1 LVDQGAR
8 RLRGGRT
15 LSDGLRA
22 TRPRAKDIGGSD
34 MIDAHHH
41 FWWTGRHAYS
51 WPEQVGDRFARDFTP
66 DDLRPELARAG
77 VKGTVLIQVLHQVG
91 GETEECLDLSKEVD
105 FVRGVVGWLPLAD
118 PDATSRAIER
128 LSARGGKL
136 VGVRHLISNE
146 PDPRWLLQDGVLESL
161 KLLAAAKLAFDA
173 IPVNTAQFESV
184 LEVAGRLPE
193 LKMVINHLGRPP
205 LPEQGWEPWATQV
218 ARAAEH
224 RNVSM
229 KLSIGLDII
238 MRWRWSTDAV
248 RRYSDH
254 VLDLFSPD
262 RVMAASNWPVI
273 LLGASYAETWSGIT
287 ELVAELSADERRAVL
302 GGTAKRIYGL

>member
-1 LVDQGAR
+1 MDQ
-8 RLRGGRT
+8 
-15 LSDGLRA
+15 
-22 TRPRAKDIGGSD
+22 D

-51 WPEQVGDRFARDFTP
+51 WPDQVGDRFARDFTP

-173 IPVNTAQFESV
+173 IPVNSAQFESV

>member
-1 LVDQGAR
+1 
-8 RLRGGRT
+8 
-15 LSDGLRA
+15 
-22 TRPRAKDIGGSD
+22 

-41 FWWTGRHAYS
+41 FWWSGRHAYT
-51 WPEQVGDRFARDFTP
+51 WPDLVGDRFARDFTP
-66 DDLRPELARAG
+66 EDLRPELARAG
-77 VKGTVLIQVLHQVG
+77 VKGPVLIQVLHQVG
-91 GETEECLDLSKEVD
+91 GETEECLDLSKEID
-105 FVRGVVGWLPLAD
+105 FVRGVVGWLPLAG

-128 LSARGGKL
+128 LKARGGKL

-161 KLLAAAKLAFDA
+161 KLLAAAKLVFDA
-173 IPVNTAQFESV
+173 IPINTAQFESV
-184 LEVAGRLPE
+184 LEVARRLPE
-193 LKMVINHLGRPP
+193 LKIVINHLGRPP
-205 LPEQGWEPWATQV
+205 LPEQGWEPWATLI
-218 ARAAEH
+218 ARAAEY
-224 RNVSM
+224 RNTSM

-273 LLGASYAETWSGIT
+273 LLGASYAETWSGLT
-287 ELVAELSADERRAVL
+287 DLVAELSPDERRAVL
-302 GGTAKRIYGL
+302 GATAKRIYGL